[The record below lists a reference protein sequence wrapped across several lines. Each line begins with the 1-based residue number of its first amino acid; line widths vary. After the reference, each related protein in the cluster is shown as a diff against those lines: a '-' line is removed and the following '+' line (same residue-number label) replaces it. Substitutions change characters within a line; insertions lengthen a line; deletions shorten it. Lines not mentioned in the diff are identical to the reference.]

1 MKNTRRPA
9 LPFNNA
15 TAALCAITL
24 AAAGCGKDP
33 APAADAA
40 TASADTA
47 GKPFDVTT
55 DTTNA
60 PTDAAGETPDAFVLD
75 TSTAGKPGD
84 PVAAD
89 LGPWLGSGAKTGAFV
104 RKIADAK
111 DLIGGQAAQG
121 KLGDYVFGNGAVRY
135 IIQGDDRHQGPCPW
149 GGTVLD
155 ADVVRKAGDA
165 GHDNVGEY
173 CLLFHLG
180 RTLLPKQFEILAD
193 GSKGGPAV
201 LRITGPDT
209 ENDFIHLTGLVAAF
223 VGNAIEL
230 PLNPDEDLPLT
241 ISRYFILR
249 PDSPVLQVVTAIR
262 NEGSAEILTHVG
274 ELADSGGQVE
284 FFNPLSKMAGFG
296 YGGFGSE
303 PMAFLGFRG
312 KESSHL
318 LSPSPAADGGPG
330 GAYLSVSGVAG
341 MLFGGT
347 DLMGLLLTPKAEM
360 AAKPGAVKIA
370 AGQTYTFSHA
380 MVVGSG
386 DLGTLTTPLWA
397 DRKVATGTV
406 TGKVVDSDGKPIAGV
421 RVSAILEGKPPRT
434 MTQFVSGADGAFGG
448 TLPPGSYRFAG
459 DAAGRALASDA
470 KATVEVGKEVTA
482 GDVKFS
488 LPGTLAIAVKDGGGA
503 PSPAKVTVVCDGPC
517 TVPQS
522 SLHRD
527 ISFDKKPDTLDSDGD
542 GKPDAAVFDIA
553 FVPPDGKLDLPL
565 PPGKYT
571 VTLSRGPVYSL
582 WPEGA
587 GAVKAGQAVSITAG
601 ATAKIDA
608 VLHKVVDTSGHLCG
622 DFHVHAINSPD
633 APVPNVDRV
642 LSMAAEGVDV
652 MVSTDHD
659 YVTDFGPAIAAAKAE
674 AVLAAIPGVE
684 LTTFDYGHYNGF
696 PMPVKAGDL
705 NGGAPDWGNAEKA
718 GMTPAQIAQALGA
731 PDPARVAQ
739 INHPDGGYWKV
750 VELDVLTGVTLADPT
765 KFRMPAVVADPKT
778 GDTKLFTNQ
787 FTAVEILNGYSSDKF
802 VTCLGWWMPLLSTG
816 TRFTGT
822 AVSDTH
828 NWTSSQSG
836 GPRSW
841 VRVGTGK
848 DKVQG
853 LDFAQFA
860 KDINAG
866 KVVGSSGPFVV
877 VRATTEGNAG
887 IFGVGDTVQLPAG
900 VALPA
905 LVTLEVE
912 VQAPQWMPFDT
923 VELYRDVTEI
933 APSPGQSNSVE
944 PKPRQKVTFKLQ
956 PEDLKNSADGS
967 ATAKRWV
974 KKVTFTETV
983 EKDAWLVVFVRGKG
997 KLPVALVSGRTAE
1010 PFAYT
1015 NPIYVDVDG
1024 KGYDKTAL
1032 PKHANAGAGKAL
1044 GRLPWARKAAEP
1056 KRAPTWADFE
1066 KLREAMAHDG
1076 E

>member
-1 MKNTRRPA
+1 MKTTYRPA
-9 LPFNNA
+9 LPFRTT
-15 TAALCAITL
+15 TAALCAISL
-24 AAAGCGKDP
+24 ATAGCGKDP
-33 APAADAA
+33 VPASDAA
-40 TASADTA
+40 TVTADSAASDTGA
-47 GKPFDVTT
+47 PPADVTG
-55 DTTNA
+55 DASVDAGNA
-60 PTDAAGETPDAFVLD
+60 FALD
-75 TSTAGKPGD
+75 TSTPGKAGD

-89 LGPWLGSGAKTGAFV
+89 LSPWLGSAAASGAYV
-104 RKIADAK
+104 RKITDAK

-121 KLGDYVFGNGAVRY
+121 KIGDFVFGNGSVRY

-155 ADVVRKAGDA
+155 GDIVRKTGEA
-165 GHDNVGEY
+165 GHDNIGEY

-180 RTLLPKQFEILAD
+180 RTLLPKQFEVLSD
-193 GSKGGPAV
+193 GGQGGPAV
-201 LRITGPDT
+201 LRITGTDT
-209 ENDFIHLTGLVAAF
+209 ENDFIHLTGLVASF
-223 VGNAIEL
+223 VGTAIEL
-230 PLNPDEDLPLT
+230 PFNPDEDLPLT

-249 PDSPVLQVVTAIR
+249 PDSPVLQVVTAMR
-262 NEGSAEILTHVG
+262 NDGTADILTHVG

-318 LSPSPAADGGPG
+318 LSPQAAADGGPG

-341 MLFGGT
+341 MLFGAN
-347 DLMGLLLTPKAEM
+347 DLMGLLLTPAKEVAT
-360 AAKPGAVKIA
+360 KPGAVKIA
-370 AGQTYTFSHA
+370 AGQTYAFSHS

-406 TGKVVDSDGKPIAGV
+406 AGKAVDSDGKPIAGV
-421 RVSAILEGKPPRT
+421 RISAILDGKPLRA
-434 MTQFVSGADGAFGG
+434 MTQFVSGADGSFGG
-448 TLPPGSYRFAG
+448 ALPPGSYRFAG
-459 DAAGRALASDA
+459 DAAGRTLVHDA
-470 KATVEVGKEVTA
+470 KATVEVGKATA
-482 GDVKFS
+482 AGEVKFS
-488 LPGTLAIAVKDGGGA
+488 LPGSLAITVKDGGGN
-503 PSPAKVTVVCDGPC
+503 PSPAKITVVCDGPC
-517 TVPQS
+517 SVPQS

-527 ISFDKKPDTLDSDGD
+527 VSFDKKPESLDTDGD
-542 GKPDAAVFDIA
+542 GKADTAVFDIA

-582 WPEGA
+582 WPAGA
-587 GAVKAGQAVSITAG
+587 GPGPAGQPVTISAG
-601 ATAKIDA
+601 GTAKVDA

-633 APVPNVDRV
+633 APVPNLDRV
-642 LSMAAEGVDV
+642 LSMTAEGVDV

-696 PMPVKAGDL
+696 PMPVKAGDV
-705 NGGAPDWGNAEKA
+705 NGGAPDWGNGEKA
-718 GMTPAQIAQALGA
+718 GMTPPQIAQALGA

-750 VELDVLTGVTLADPT
+750 IELDALTGVTLADPT
-765 KFRMPAVVADPKT
+765 KFRMPAVVPDSKT
-778 GDTKLFTNQ
+778 GDTKLFTSQ
-787 FTAVEILNGYSSDKF
+787 FTAVEILNGYSAEKF

-841 VRVGTGK
+841 VRVGAGK

-853 LDFAQFA
+853 LDIAQFA

-877 VRATTEGNAG
+877 VRATTAGNAG
-887 IFGVGDTVQLPAG
+887 IFGVGDTVPLPAG
-900 VALPA
+900 IALPA
-905 LVTLEVE
+905 LVTIEVE
-912 VQAPQWMPFDT
+912 IQAPQWMQFDT
-923 VELYRDVTEI
+923 VELYRDVTDI
-933 APSPGQSNSVE
+933 APPPGQTNSSE
-944 PKPRQKVTFKLQ
+944 PKARQKVSFQLGAD
-956 PEDLKNSADGS
+956 DLKNGADGS
-967 ATAKRWV
+967 ADAKRWV
-974 KKVTFTETV
+974 KKVVFTEKV

-997 KLPVALVSGRTAE
+997 KLPVALVSGRGAT
-1010 PFAYT
+1010 PFAFT
-1015 NPIYVDVDG
+1015 NPIYIDADG

-1032 PKHANAGAGKAL
+1032 PKHANASAGKTL
-1044 GRLPWARKAAEP
+1044 SRLPWARKAPET
-1056 KRAPTWADFE
+1056 KRAPTWADFQ